1 MSFIIH
7 GAFIAIA
14 ADSPEIRG
22 VSVSRAACC
31 NQNNERIY
39 SGHTKSIDCIK
50 SILFFGRGGAKR
62 IKDDDRQW
70 YCQH

>member
-1 MSFIIH
+1 MSFIIR

-14 ADSPEIRG
+14 VDPPEIRS

-31 NQNNERIY
+31 NHNNERNY

-50 SILFFGRGGAKR
+50 SILFSGRGGAKR
-62 IKDDDRQW
+62 IKDDDWQL